1 MDSAAVP
8 PATAARDTTSAA
20 PRPERYW
27 SSVLRRFL
35 RQPLAL
41 GAAVVLAAIVV
52 CALGAD

>member
-1 MDSAAVP
+1 MDSAASVP
-8 PATAARDTTSAA
+8 SATTAGDGPAGL
-20 PRPERYW
+20 RPERYW